1 MAEHL
6 DEIKL
11 HPLYLSR
18 KEKKILLKQYKRER
32 RQGTVD
38 PEIAKY
44 LDRINSFRW
53 VATIRSCQGH
63 GYPGHVSLR
72 FSRKAHR
79 LFMEDGI
86 KVLLEKR
93 LCQVWLEAGLWLPTQ
108 TGIYFRWKI
117 RFPEEKRDEFFRVL
131 LKWLNKI
138 DKQI

>member
-63 GYPGHVSLR
+63 GYPG
-72 FSRKAHR
+72 
-79 LFMEDGI
+79 
-86 KVLLEKR
+86 
-93 LCQVWLEAGLWLPTQ
+93 
-108 TGIYFRWKI
+108 
-117 RFPEEKRDEFFRVL
+117 
-131 LKWLNKI
+131 
-138 DKQI
+138 